1 MKGLWSAR
9 YAPATCII
17 PTHNRG
23 LLLMLIMLV
32 ERKTYPPDHFSYQTF
47 ALIWQATKKAI
58 SPVTICM

>member
-47 ALIWQATKKAI
+47 ALIW
-58 SPVTICM
+58 